1 VTKLTNL
8 KKESNFER
16 IKKLLS
22 KYLLCRSKIKKSD
35 EGQLNKGQKKI
46 DDMTDENHQ
55 RELIKLDQLQFE
67 TKSYFIFSYDGI
79 FRKLCMKI
87 A

>member
-1 VTKLTNL
+1 MTRLTDL
-8 KKESNFER
+8 KKESTLER
-16 IKKLLS
+16 VKKLLS
-22 KYLLCRSKIKKSD
+22 KYLLCRSDIKKSD

-46 DDMTDENHQ
+46 DDITDENHQ

-79 FRKLCMKI
+79 FRKLCLKI